1 MKTIE
6 ILRSIFLNIRSNKIR
21 VFLTTLGVIIGT
33 LTIIVV
39 VGIGKGG
46 EQAVQEQFKK
56 LSAQTI
62 NIMKSRDYN
71 KSKKLGLEDIPKLE
85 SLECVERAGAVIRSS
100 AEISYSSV
108 TESASIQGV
117 SESIQDINQ
126 LNLFTGSFVT
136 DEDGQKR
143 KKVIVLGYSLA
154 QLLFGE
160 DITAAVGQK
169 VSVKGRKYEVV
180 GVLQKEG
187 DSGQGESRDDSAIV
201 PIKIAE
207 SYLSGR
213 FTMLSFVV
221 KADAIDHVETAIS
234 EVKQYILNLTET
246 ESAYNI
252 MDAGSRLT
260 TALETANTMSAI
272 LIGVAAV
279 VLVVGGIGIMNVL
292 LVSVRER
299 TREIGIL
306 KSIGARRQDIIKEFL
321 MEAVIISL
329 LGGLIGVGLSF
340 ITIPI
345 VLYWG
350 GLLVVQSIEG
360 ILLGLVFSVATG
372 VFFGVYPAVKASKLK
387 PIEALNYEG

>member
-6 ILRSIFLNIRSNKIR
+6 ILRSIFLNIRANKIR

-33 LTIIVV
+33 LTIIIV

-56 LSAQTI
+56 LSAQSI

-71 KSKKLGLEDIPKLE
+71 KTKQLAFEDLEKLE
-85 SLECVERAGAVIRSS
+85 ALEHVERAGALIRSS
-100 AEISYSSV
+100 GDISYGST
-108 TESASIQGV
+108 TETTSIQGQ
-117 SESIQDINQ
+117 SASIQDINN
-126 LNLFTGSFVT
+126 LNILHGDFIS
-136 DEDGQKR
+136 DEDGVKR

-154 QLLFGE
+154 ELLFGE
-160 DITAAVGQK
+160 DVSQALGNK

-180 GVLQKEG
+180 GVLKQEG
-187 DSGQGESRDDSAIV
+187 DSGTGESIDDGAIV
-201 PIKIAE
+201 PLKIAQ

-213 FTMLSFVV
+213 MSMLSFVA
-221 KADAIDHVETAIS
+221 KAKTIEDVALAMS
-234 EVKQYILNLTET
+234 EIEAYILELTET
-246 ESAYNI
+246 EGAYNI

-260 TALETANTMSAI
+260 TALESASTMST
-272 LIGVAAV
+272 LLVGVAAV

-306 KSIGARRQDIIKEFL
+306 KSIGAKRQDIIKEFL
-321 MEAVIISL
+321 LEAVIISL

-340 ITIPI
+340 ATIPI
-345 VLYWG
+345 VLYL

-360 ILLGLVFSVATG
+360 IMLGLLFSVVTG
-372 VFFGVYPAVKASKLK
+372 IFFGVYPAIKASKLK
-387 PIEALNYEG
+387 PIDALNYEG

>member
-6 ILRSIFLNIRSNKIR
+6 ILRSILLNIRANKIR
-21 VFLTTLGVIIGT
+21 VFLTTLGVVIGT
-33 LTIIVV
+33 LTIIIV

-56 LSAQTI
+56 LSAQSI
-62 NIMKSRDYN
+62 NIMKNRDYN
-71 KSKKLGLEDIPKLE
+71 KSKQLALEDLTQLE
-85 SLECVERAGAVIRSS
+85 ELEHVERAGAVIRTNGD
-100 AEISYSSV
+100 ISYGSITQSV
-108 TESASIQGV
+108 SIQGQ
-117 SESIQDINQ
+117 SASIQDINN
-126 LNLFTGSFVT
+126 LNVSYGEFIT
-136 DEDGQKR
+136 DEDGSKR
-143 KKVIVLGYSLA
+143 KRVIVLGYSLA
-154 QLLFGE
+154 GILFGE
-160 DITAAVGQK
+160 DVSEALGKK
-169 VSVKGRKYEVV
+169 VSVKGRKYDVV
-180 GVLQKEG
+180 GVLKQEG
-187 DSGQGESRDDSAIV
+187 DSGMGESVDDSAIV

-213 FTMLSFVV
+213 MTMLSFVA
-221 KADAIDHVETAIS
+221 KASDIDSVAQAMTEIT
-234 EVKQYILNLTET
+234 QYILELTET
-246 ESAYNI
+246 EGAYNV

-260 TALETANTMSAI
+260 TALESANMMSSL

-306 KSIGARRQDIIKEFL
+306 KSIGAKREDIIKEFL
-321 MEAVIISL
+321 LEAVIISF

-340 ITIPI
+340 MAIPV
-345 VLYWG
+345 VLYL

-360 ILLGLVFSVATG
+360 IMLGLLFSVATG
-372 VFFGVYPAVKASKLK
+372 VFFGVYPAIKASKLK

>member
-6 ILRSIFLNIRSNKIR
+6 ILRSILLNIRANKIR

-33 LTIIVV
+33 LTIIIV

-56 LSAQTI
+56 LSAQSI

-71 KSKKLGLEDIPKLE
+71 KSKQLALEDLTQLE
-85 SLECVERAGAVIRSS
+85 ELEHVERAGAVIRTNGD
-100 AEISYSSV
+100 ISYGSITQSV
-108 TESASIQGV
+108 SIQGQ
-117 SESIQDINQ
+117 SASIQDINN
-126 LNLFTGSFVT
+126 LNVSYGEFIT
-136 DEDGQKR
+136 DEDGSKR
-143 KKVIVLGYSLA
+143 KRVIVLGYSLA
-154 QLLFGE
+154 GILFGE
-160 DITAAVGQK
+160 DVSEALGKK
-169 VSVKGRKYEVV
+169 VSVKGRKYDVV
-180 GVLQKEG
+180 GVLKQEG
-187 DSGQGESRDDSAIV
+187 DSGMGESVDDSAIV

-213 FTMLSFVV
+213 MTMLAFVA
-221 KADAIDHVETAIS
+221 KASDIDSVAQAMTEIT
-234 EVKQYILNLTET
+234 QYILELTET
-246 ESAYNI
+246 EGAYNV

-260 TALETANTMSAI
+260 TALESANMMSSL

-306 KSIGARRQDIIKEFL
+306 KSIGAKREDIIKEFL
-321 MEAVIISL
+321 LEAVIISF

-340 ITIPI
+340 MAIPV
-345 VLYWG
+345 VLYL
-350 GLLVVQSIEG
+350 GLLVVQSLEG
-360 ILLGLVFSVATG
+360 IMLGLLFSVATG
-372 VFFGVYPAVKASKLK
+372 VFFGVYPSIKASKLK

>member
-1 MKTIE
+1 MRTIE
-6 ILRSIFLNIRSNKIR
+6 ILRSILLNIRANKIR

-33 LTIIVV
+33 LTIIIV

-56 LSAQTI
+56 LSAQSI
-62 NIMKSRDYN
+62 NIMKNRDYN
-71 KSKKLGLEDIPKLE
+71 KSKQLTLEDLTKLE
-85 SLECVERAGAVIRSS
+85 ALEHVERAGSVIRTTGD
-100 AEISYSSV
+100 ISYGSV
-108 TESASIQGV
+108 SQSVSIQGQ
-117 SESIQDINQ
+117 SESIQEINN
-126 LNLFTGSFVT
+126 LNILHGTYIT
-136 DEDGQKR
+136 DEDGSKR
-143 KKVIVLGYSLA
+143 RRVIVLGYSLA
-154 QLLFGE
+154 ELFFGE
-160 DITAAVGQK
+160 EPSQAIGEK
-169 VSVKGRKYEVV
+169 VSVKGRKYDVV
-180 GVLQKEG
+180 GVLKQEG
-187 DSGQGESRDDSAIV
+187 DSGKGDSIDDGAIV
-201 PIKIAE
+201 PIKIAQ

-213 FTMLSFVV
+213 MTMLTFVA
-221 KADAIDHVETAIS
+221 KATQIDTVEKAIS
-234 EVKQYILNLTET
+234 EINEYILTLTET
-246 ESAYNI
+246 EGAYNL

-260 TALETANTMSAI
+260 TALESANMMATL

-306 KSIGARRQDIIKEFL
+306 KSIGAKREDIIKEFL
-321 MEAVIISL
+321 LEAVIISF

-345 VLYWG
+345 VLYL

-360 ILLGLVFSVATG
+360 IMLGLLFSVTTG
-372 VFFGVYPAVKASKLK
+372 IFFGVYPAVKASKLK

>member
-6 ILRSIFLNIRSNKIR
+6 ILRSIFLNIRANKIR

-33 LTIIVV
+33 LTIIIV

-62 NIMKSRDYN
+62 NIMKSREYN
-71 KSKKLGLEDIPKLE
+71 KSKQLQEEDLPKLE
-85 SLECVERAGAVIRSS
+85 ELEHVERAGAVIQTSGD
-100 AEISYSSV
+100 ISYGSV
-108 TESASIQGV
+108 TESVNVQGV
-117 SESIQDINQ
+117 TASIQDINNINVQ
-126 LNLFTGSFVT
+126 LGSFIT
-136 DEDGQKR
+136 DDDGKRR

-160 DITAAVGQK
+160 DVSAAIGQK
-169 VSVKGRKYEVV
+169 VSVKGRKYEVI
-180 GVLQKEG
+180 GVLKQEG
-187 DSGQGESRDDSAIV
+187 DSGQGDSRDDGAIV
-201 PIKIAE
+201 PMKIAE

-213 FTMLSFVV
+213 FTRLSFVA
-221 KADAIDHVETAIS
+221 KAVDIDSVSLAMS
-234 EVKQYILNLTET
+234 EVTEYILNLTGE
-246 ESAYNI
+246 EGAYNI

-260 TALETANTMSAI
+260 TALETANTMSTL

-306 KSIGARRQDIIKEFL
+306 KSIGARREDIIKEFL
-321 MEAVIISL
+321 LEAVIISL
-329 LGGLIGVGLSF
+329 LGGFVGVALSF
-340 ITIPI
+340 AAIPI
-345 VLYWG
+345 VLYL

-360 ILLGLVFSVATG
+360 ILLGLLFSVATG
-372 VFFGVYPAVKASKLK
+372 VFFGVYPAIKASKLK

>member
-6 ILRSIFLNIRSNKIR
+6 ILRSILLNIRANKIR

-33 LTIIVV
+33 LTIIIV

-56 LSAQTI
+56 LSAQSI
-62 NIMKSRDYN
+62 NIMNSRDYN
-71 KSKKLGLEDIPKLE
+71 KSKQLALEDLTQLE
-85 SLECVERAGAVIRSS
+85 ELEHVERAGAVIRTNGD
-100 AEISYSSV
+100 ISYGSITQSV
-108 TESASIQGV
+108 SIQGQ
-117 SESIQDINQ
+117 SASIQDINN
-126 LNLFTGSFVT
+126 LNVSYGEFIT
-136 DEDGQKR
+136 DEDGSKR
-143 KKVIVLGYSLA
+143 KRVIVLGYSLA
-154 QLLFGE
+154 GILFGE
-160 DITAAVGQK
+160 DVSEALGKK
-169 VSVKGRKYEVV
+169 VSVKGRKYDVV
-180 GVLQKEG
+180 GVLKQEG
-187 DSGQGESRDDSAIV
+187 DSGMGESVDDSAIV

-213 FTMLSFVV
+213 MTMLAFVA
-221 KADAIDHVETAIS
+221 KASDIDSVAQAMTEIT
-234 EVKQYILNLTET
+234 QYILELTET
-246 ESAYNI
+246 EGAYNV

-260 TALETANTMSAI
+260 TALESANMMSSL

-306 KSIGARRQDIIKEFL
+306 KSIGAKREDIIKEFL
-321 MEAVIISL
+321 LEAVIISF

-340 ITIPI
+340 MAIPV
-345 VLYWG
+345 VLYL
-350 GLLVVQSIEG
+350 GLLVVQSLEG
-360 ILLGLVFSVATG
+360 IMLGLLFSVATG
-372 VFFGVYPAVKASKLK
+372 VFFGVYPAIKASKLK

>member
-6 ILRSIFLNIRSNKIR
+6 ILRSIFLNIRANKIR

-33 LTIIVV
+33 LTIIIV

-56 LSAQTI
+56 LSAQSI
-62 NIMKSRDYN
+62 NIMKNRDYN
-71 KSKKLGLEDIPKLE
+71 KTKQLELEDLPKLE
-85 SLECVERAGAVIRSS
+85 ELSHVERAGAIIRTNGD
-100 AEISYSSV
+100 ISYGSV
-108 TESASIQGV
+108 TQSVSIQGQTA
-117 SESIQDINQ
+117 SIQDINNINI
-126 LNLFTGSFVT
+126 LHGDFIT
-136 DEDGQKR
+136 DEDGTKR

-154 QLLFGE
+154 EQLFGE
-160 DITAAVGQK
+160 DVSQGVGQK
-169 VSVKGRKYEVV
+169 VSVKGRKYDVI
-180 GVLQKEG
+180 GILNQEG
-187 DSGQGESRDDSAIV
+187 DSGTGDSIDDGAIV

-213 FTMLSFVV
+213 FVMLAFVA
-221 KADAIDHVETAIS
+221 KADAIESVSTAIS
-234 EVKQYILNLTET
+234 EIEQYILELTET
-246 ESAYNI
+246 EGAYNI

-260 TALETANTMSAI
+260 TALESANTMAT
-272 LIGVAAV
+272 LLVGVAAV

-306 KSIGARRQDIIKEFL
+306 KSIGSRRQDIIKEFL
-321 MEAVIISL
+321 LEAVIISF

-345 VLYWG
+345 VLYL

-360 ILLGLVFSVATG
+360 ILLGLLFSVATG
-372 VFFGVYPAVKASKLK
+372 IFFGVYPAVKASKLK

>member
-1 MKTIE
+1 MRTIE
-6 ILRSIFLNIRSNKIR
+6 ILRSIFLNIASNKIR

-33 LTIIVV
+33 LTIIIV

-71 KSKKLGLEDIPKLE
+71 QSKQLKLEDLA
-85 SLECVERAGAVIRSS
+85 SLEELSHVESAGAVIRASGD
-100 AEISYSSV
+100 ISYGSV
-108 TESASIQGV
+108 TESVSIQGQTA
-117 SESIQDINQ
+117 SLQDINN
-126 LNLFTGSFVT
+126 LNVLYGDFIL
-136 DEDGQKR
+136 DEDGAKR
-143 KKVIVLGYSLA
+143 KRVIVLGYSLA
-154 QLLFGE
+154 ELLFEEEVSEG
-160 DITAAVGQK
+160 IGQK

-180 GVLQKEG
+180 GVLSQEG
-187 DSGQGESRDDSAIV
+187 DSGTGQSIDDSAIV

-207 SYLSGR
+207 SYLAGR
-213 FTMLSFVV
+213 GTMLSFVA
-221 KADAIDHVETAIS
+221 KAINIDSVQAAIS
-234 EVKQYILNLTET
+234 EIEQYILEITET
-246 ESAYNI
+246 EGAYNI

-260 TALETANTMSAI
+260 TALESANMMSNL

-306 KSIGARRQDIIKEFL
+306 KSIGSKRQDIIKEFL
-321 MEAVIISL
+321 LEAVIISL
-329 LGGLIGVGLSF
+329 LGGFIGVVLSF

-345 VLYWG
+345 VLYL

-360 ILLGLVFSVATG
+360 IVLGLLFSVATG
-372 VFFGVYPAVKASKLK
+372 VFFGVYPAIKASKLK
-387 PIEALNYEG
+387 PIDALNYEG